1 MKNPKTIFTL
11 IIGTITAQLC
21 GYEFSFHNATSTPI
35 AIAIQFANSEN
46 EPLYKLYVKP
56 GTMKSF
62 VPGSVDIPDIKWSFC
77 LRNIYY
83 IKNPT
88 MQERAHNFAKITH
101 WKKTSITWVDKPLQT
116 TPDFAKTSKNT
127 SKSARHSFSDGG
139 QKPRTPQQRKKLVIT
154 EQPVQRVLVKKQTP
168 PAASKSLC
176 KDRHFEITE
185 DEHGNIV
192 ITGSTVE

>member
-1 MKNPKTIFTL
+1 MKNLKIFAV

-35 AIAIQFANSEN
+35 AIAIQFANSES

-62 VPGSVDIPDIKWSFC
+62 VPGSIDIPDIKWSFC
-77 LRNIYY
+77 LKNIYY

-88 MQERAHNFAKITH
+88 MQQRAHNFGRITH
-101 WKKTSITWVDKPLQT
+101 WKKTTITWVDKPLET
-116 TPDFAKTSKNT
+116 TP
-127 SKSARHSFSDGG
+127 
-139 QKPRTPQQRKKLVIT
+139 QKPRPQQRKKLVT
-154 EQPVQRVLVKKQTP
+154 TGQRVLVKKQTP

-185 DEHGNIV
+185 DEHDNII